1 MKHPVNNRFD
11 KVKIESSDTKKLYF
25 EIMVVNEINDEMCE
39 FLFFWKV
46 RRRKKLF
53 LWIELSFESLNVDS
67 LGFTNIFHPFFS
79 AKLIH
84 KSKRKR
90 RRTGDNNEEPVE
102 SDGALEGNF
111 KNFHWF
117 HVIFYPKIHDFT

>member
-1 MKHPVNNRFD
+1 MKKCTFSSQILAGEFGILRKNF
-11 KVKIESSDTKKLYF
+11 VKST
-25 EIMVVNEINDEMCE
+25 
-39 FLFFWKV
+39 FFCY
-46 RRRKKLF
+46 
-53 LWIELSFESLNVDS
+53 
-67 LGFTNIFHPFFS
+67 S

-111 KNFHWF
+111 
-117 HVIFYPKIHDFT
+117 T

>member
-1 MKHPVNNRFD
+1 MNRIKF
-11 KVKIESSDTKKLYF
+11 
-25 EIMVVNEINDEMCE
+25 
-39 FLFFWKV
+39 
-46 RRRKKLF
+46 RKPKC
-53 LWIELSFESLNVDS
+53 S
-67 LGFTNIFHPFFS
+67 LGFKNIFHPFFS

-111 KNFHWF
+111 KNFH
-117 HVIFYPKIHDFT
+117 